1 MLTYTQIGVNVL
13 VLCPHPEESGGV
25 AHYYSLVREY
35 FKSDSIN
42 LDFFYTGTNSVDG
55 RGSRLFHTL
64 SDLQSLNKTV
74 PQYDLVV
81 LNPSLDAKSIL
92 RDGVYHAVAK
102 WIHGK
107 KTAIFFRGWSPKYER
122 IIDRHARGLFRLVF
136 NADRLII
143 LCSRFGNTLKAWGF
157 PANRI
162 SQETTTYEHHD
173 YDVPKEPHKIIF
185 LSRFAEGKGCL
196 EAIQTVE
203 LLVREFPM
211 VKLYMVGDG
220 DMMSKLVSYVVE
232 QNLGGHVEFTG
243 WLAGEK
249 KYRLLGQC
257 GIMLFPTNYGE
268 GMPNCLVEGIG
279 MGIPII
285 TRPVAGISDIISD
298 GENGFLI
305 SSLDPMDFAAKV
317 SYLLRHHDV
326 WVAISERNR
335 TLGRERFAITSVV
348 ARLESLYLDLL
359 RQQTGRDDDSLKAVK
374 KA

>member
-1 MLTYTQIGVNVL
+1 M
-13 VLCPHPEESGGV
+13 SGGDT
-25 AHYYSLVREY
+25 
-35 FKSDSIN
+35 DSRAFSPRVPN
-42 LDFFYTGTNSVDG
+42 GKALYGRRWCYDG
-55 RGSRLFHTL
+55 
-64 SDLQSLNKTV
+64 
-74 PQYDLVV
+74 
-81 LNPSLDAKSIL
+81 
-92 RDGVYHAVAK
+92 
-102 WIHGK
+102 
-107 KTAIFFRGWSPKYER
+107 
-122 IIDRHARGLFRLVF
+122 
-136 NADRLII
+136 
-143 LCSRFGNTLKAWGF
+143 
-157 PANRI
+157 
-162 SQETTTYEHHD
+162 
-173 YDVPKEPHKIIF
+173 
-185 LSRFAEGKGCL
+185 
-196 EAIQTVE
+196 
-203 LLVREFPM
+203 
-211 VKLYMVGDG
+211 
-220 DMMSKLVSYVVE
+220 E

-317 SYLLRHHDV
+317 SYLLRYHDV